1 MEARMNGR
9 KAMTLMLTDAE
20 MAALDRMSD
29 SKDMTKAAIIRQALR
44 LYQALDE
51 RLSRGDKVYVEDD
64 EKKEKAELVVL

>member
-1 MEARMNGR
+1 MNGR

-20 MAALDRMSD
+20 MAALDRLSD

-51 RLSRGDKVYVEDD
+51 RLSRGDKVYVED
-64 EKKEKAELVVL
+64 EAKKEKAELVVL

>member
-1 MEARMNGR
+1 MNGR